1 MEKQQK
7 NKLAQKW
14 LGPYVIAEIN
24 NNENVTIMRGKKLIK
39 VHRNLL
45 KPRLK
50 LCNQ

>member
-14 LGPYVIAEIN
+14 LGPYIISEIN
-24 NNENVTIMRGKKLIK
+24 DNENVTILKGRKTVK

-45 KPRLK
+45 K
-50 LCNQ
+50 LCKS